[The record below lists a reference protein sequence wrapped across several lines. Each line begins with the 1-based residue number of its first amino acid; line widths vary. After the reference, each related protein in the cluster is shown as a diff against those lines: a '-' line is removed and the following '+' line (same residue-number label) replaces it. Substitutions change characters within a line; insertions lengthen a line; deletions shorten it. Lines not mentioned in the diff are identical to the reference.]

1 MWHNFLSC
9 EPRQQVLIRD
19 FKQHFKRDQL
29 LRRHGGKS
37 RIRKPANHNIH
48 FLDATARGAPRQSF
62 ADFLQL
68 FFCCGHGPRLI
79 VGTACTATASTT
91 KQTMRPDL
99 LNPLFADVTSLKG
112 VGDKVAKLFQKVLGK
127 GATPARVVDLL
138 LRPPVAV
145 VDRRYRCTISQLPE
159 QGIVTVEVM
168 VGEHIPPKQGS
179 KLPYRVEVFDDTGEM
194 TLVYFKA
201 YADSMKSLLPT
212 GERRIV
218 SGEISWFRADAQ
230 MNHPDHVVTVDA
242 FANLPAIEPVYPLTA
257 GLTGKAYLK
266 AVQQALPRLPHLPE
280 WQDMAWIQKNGW
292 QGFHDSLT
300 SAHVP
305 PAPNAVDLM
314 HPVRQRLA
322 YDELLANQ
330 LALAMVRRHMKRS
343 SGRVLKGDGQLRSK
357 IIGTLPYRMT
367 GAQDASVHEIAVDMA
382 SGQRMIRLLQGDVGS
397 GKTVVALMAL
407 AIAVEAGAQ
416 GALMVPTEIL
426 ARQHMASLGKIADAV
441 GLRLGLLTGREK
453 GRVREEVL
461 AALASGEIDILIGTH
476 ALFQEGVTFKDL
488 GLAVIDEQHRFGV
501 HQRMALQGKAQMAPD
516 LLVMTATPIPRTLAL
531 TAYGDMD
538 VSRLLEKPPG
548 RLPIETRVMPLSRM
562 DDIVAGLR
570 RSLSHGLRAYWV
582 CPLVEESEFVD
593 LAAAEDRFT
602 HLVTAFPGKVGLVH
616 GRLKG
621 LERDKVMAD
630 FKSGALS
637 VLVST
642 TVIEVGVDV
651 PEAAIMVIEN
661 AERFGLAQLHQL
673 RGRVGRGTAKSHCI
687 LLYQEP
693 LGETAKARL
702 EIMRSTEDGFVIA
715 EEDLRLRGAGEVL
728 GTQQSGLPEFRM
740 ADLSVHAELLAAA
753 RDDAALIINR
763 DERLQTPR
771 GEALRHL
778 LYLFERDEAIRL
790 LGAG

>member
-1 MWHNFLSC
+1 
-9 EPRQQVLIRD
+9 
-19 FKQHFKRDQL
+19 
-29 LRRHGGKS
+29 
-37 RIRKPANHNIH
+37 
-48 FLDATARGAPRQSF
+48 
-62 ADFLQL
+62 
-68 FFCCGHGPRLI
+68 
-79 VGTACTATASTT
+79 
-91 KQTMRPDL
+91 MRPDL

-159 QGIVTVEVM
+159 QGVVTVEVT
-168 VGEHIPPKQGS
+168 VGQHKPPPQGRS
-179 KLPYRVEVFDDTGEM
+179 NLPYRVEVFDDTGQM

-201 YADSMKSLLPT
+201 YADSMKSLLPE

-218 SGEISWFRADAQ
+218 SGDISWFRATAQ
-230 MNHPDHVVTVDA
+230 MNRPDHVVTVEA
-242 FANLPAIEPVYPLTA
+242 FSSLPTIEPVYPLTA
-257 GLTGKAYLK
+257 GLSSKAYLK
-266 AVQQALPRLPHLPE
+266 AMQQALPRLSHLPE
-280 WQDMAWIQKNGW
+280 WQDMAWLQKNAW
-292 QGFHDSLT
+292 AGFHDSLT
-300 SAHVP
+300 AAHLP
-305 PAPNAVDLM
+305 PAPDAVDLM
-314 HPVRQRLA
+314 HPIRQRLA

-343 SGRVLKGDGQLRSK
+343 SGRMLKGDGRLRSK
-357 IIGTLPYRMT
+357 IIGALPYHMT
-367 GAQDASVHEIAVDMA
+367 GAQENATHEIAADMA

-397 GKTVVALMAL
+397 GKTVVALTAL

-441 GLRLGLLTGREK
+441 GLKLGLLTGREK
-453 GRVREEVL
+453 GRTRDEVL
-461 AALASGEIDILIGTH
+461 TALASGQIDILIGTH
-476 ALFQEGVTFKDL
+476 ALFQEGVAFRDL
-488 GLAVIDEQHRFGV
+488 GLVVIDEQHRFGV
-501 HQRMALQGKAQMAPD
+501 HQRMALQGKAQAAPD

-538 VSRLLEKPPG
+538 VSRLHEKPPG

-562 DDIVAGLR
+562 DEIVEGLR
-570 RSLSHGLRAYWV
+570 RSLSHGVRAYWV

-602 HLVTAFPGKVGLVH
+602 HLAAAFPGKVGMVH

-621 LERDKVMAD
+621 PERDKVMAD
-630 FKSGALS
+630 FKSGTLS

-728 GTQQSGLPEFRM
+728 GTQQSGLPEFRL

-753 RDDAALIINR
+753 RDDAALILNR

-771 GEALRHL
+771 GEALKHL

>member
-1 MWHNFLSC
+1 
-9 EPRQQVLIRD
+9 
-19 FKQHFKRDQL
+19 
-29 LRRHGGKS
+29 
-37 RIRKPANHNIH
+37 
-48 FLDATARGAPRQSF
+48 
-62 ADFLQL
+62 
-68 FFCCGHGPRLI
+68 
-79 VGTACTATASTT
+79 
-91 KQTMRPDL
+91 MRPAL

-127 GATPARVVDLL
+127 GAAPARVVDLL
-138 LRPPVAV
+138 LCPPVALL
-145 VDRRYRCTISQLPE
+145 DRRYRCTINQLPE
-159 QGIVTVEVM
+159 QGIVTVEVV
-168 VGEHIPPKQGS
+168 VGRHLPPPPGKVG
-179 KLPYRVEVFDDTGEM
+179 LPYRVEVHDDTGQM

-201 YADSMKSLLPT
+201 WANSMKSLLPE

-218 SGEISWFRADAQ
+218 SGEISFFRAEAQ
-230 MNHPDHVVTVDA
+230 MNHPDHVVTLEA
-242 FANLPAIEPVYPLTA
+242 AANLPALEPVYPLTA
-257 GLTGKAYLK
+257 GLSGKAYLK
-266 AVQQALPRLPHLPE
+266 ASQQALARLPNLPE
-280 WQDMAWIQKNGW
+280 WQDAAWLARNGW
-292 QGFHDSLT
+292 KGFSESLQT
-300 SAHVP
+300 AHL
-305 PAPNAVDLM
+305 PAAPDAVDPS
-314 HPVRQRLA
+314 HPTRQRLA

-330 LALAMVRRHMKRS
+330 LALAMVRRHLKRS
-343 SGRVLKGDGQLRSK
+343 SGRVLQGDGKLRAK
-357 IIGTLPYRMT
+357 IVAALPYEMT
-367 GAQDASVHEIAVDMA
+367 SSQQSAIAEIAADMA
-382 SGQRMIRLLQGDVGS
+382 VPLRMIRLLQGDVGA
-397 GKTVVALMAL
+397 GKTIVALMAL
-407 AIAVEAGAQ
+407 ATAVEAGAQ

-426 ARQHMASLGKIADAV
+426 ARQHFASLGKIAEAV

-453 GRVREEVL
+453 GKVRDETL
-461 AALASGEIDILIGTH
+461 SALSSGEIDILIGTH

-501 HQRMALQGKAQMAPD
+501 HQRMALQGKAQQAPD

-538 VSRLLEKPPG
+538 VSRLTEKPPG
-548 RLPIETRVMPLSRM
+548 RLPIETRVMPLSRI
-562 DDIVAGLR
+562 DDIVSGLQ
-570 RSLSHGLRAYWV
+570 RSMAQGIRTYWV

-593 LAAAEDRFT
+593 LAAVEDRFL
-602 HLVTAFPGKVGLVH
+602 HLDKAFPKKVGLVH
-616 GRLKG
+616 GKLKG
-621 LERDKVMAD
+621 PQRDRVMAD

-637 VLVST
+637 LLVST

-728 GTQQSGLPEFRM
+728 GTQQSGLPEFRL
-740 ADLSVHAELLAAA
+740 ADLSIHAELLAAA
-753 RDDAALIINR
+753 RDDAGLIINK
-763 DERLQTPR
+763 DPHLATPR

-790 LGAG
+790 LMSG

>member
-1 MWHNFLSC
+1 
-9 EPRQQVLIRD
+9 
-19 FKQHFKRDQL
+19 
-29 LRRHGGKS
+29 
-37 RIRKPANHNIH
+37 
-48 FLDATARGAPRQSF
+48 
-62 ADFLQL
+62 
-68 FFCCGHGPRLI
+68 
-79 VGTACTATASTT
+79 
-91 KQTMRPDL
+91 MRPDL

-112 VGDKVAKLFQKVLGK
+112 VGDKLAKLFQKVLHR

-138 LRPPVAV
+138 LRVPVGV

-159 QGIVTVEVM
+159 QGVVTVEVTI
-168 VGEHIPPKQGS
+168 GQHKPPQQGS
-179 KLPYRVEVFDDTGEM
+179 KLPYRVEVFDDTGQM

-201 YADSMKSLLPT
+201 FGDAMMRLLPP

-218 SGEISWFRADAQ
+218 SGEIGWFRAEAQ
-230 MNHPDHVVTVDA
+230 MSHPDHVVSVEA
-242 FANLPAIEPVYPLTA
+242 FATLPAIEPVYPLTT
-257 GLTGKAYLK
+257 GLASKAYLK
-266 AVQQALPRLPHLPE
+266 AVQHALARLPDLPE
-280 WQDMAWIQKNGW
+280 WQDKAWLQRNNW
-292 QGFHDSLT
+292 QSFHVSLT
-300 SAHVP
+300 AAHL
-305 PAPNAVDLM
+305 PASPNVVDLGN
-314 HPVRQRLA
+314 PVRQRLA
-322 YDELLANQ
+322 FDELLANQ

-343 SGRVLKGDGQLRSK
+343 SGRVLKGDGRLRSK
-357 IIGTLPYRMT
+357 IIGSLPYRMT
-367 GAQDASVHEIAVDMA
+367 GAQETSINEIAVDMA
-382 SGQRMIRLLQGDVGS
+382 ADQRMIRLLQGDVGA

-416 GALMVPTEIL
+416 GAFMVPTEIL
-426 ARQHMASLGKIADAV
+426 ARQHIASLSRIAEAA
-441 GLRLGLLTGREK
+441 GIRLGLLTGREK
-453 GRVREEVL
+453 GRARDEVL
-461 AALASGEIDILIGTH
+461 IALESGEIDILIGTH
-476 ALFQEGVTFKDL
+476 ALFQEGVTFRDL
-488 GLAVIDEQHRFGV
+488 GLVVIDEQHRFGV
-501 HQRMALQGKAQMAPD
+501 HQRMALQGKAQSAPD

-538 VSRLLEKPPG
+538 VSRLREKPPG

-562 DDIVAGLR
+562 DDIVDGLR
-570 RSLSHGLRAYWV
+570 RSVAQGIRAYWV

-593 LAAAEDRFT
+593 LAAVEERFK
-602 HLVTAFPGKVGLVH
+602 HLAAAFPGHVGLVH

-673 RGRVGRGTAKSHCI
+673 RGRVGRGTTKSHCI

-702 EIMRSTEDGFVIA
+702 EIMRSTEDGFIIA

-728 GTQQSGLPEFRM
+728 GTQQSGIPEFRL
-740 ADLSVHAELLAAA
+740 ADLSVHADLLAAA

-763 DERLQTPR
+763 DEKLQTAR
-771 GEALRHL
+771 GEALRNL

>member
-1 MWHNFLSC
+1 
-9 EPRQQVLIRD
+9 
-19 FKQHFKRDQL
+19 
-29 LRRHGGKS
+29 
-37 RIRKPANHNIH
+37 
-48 FLDATARGAPRQSF
+48 
-62 ADFLQL
+62 
-68 FFCCGHGPRLI
+68 
-79 VGTACTATASTT
+79 
-91 KQTMRPDL
+91 
-99 LNPLFADVTSLKG
+99 
-112 VGDKVAKLFQKVLGK
+112 
-127 GATPARVVDLL
+127 
-138 LRPPVAV
+138 
-145 VDRRYRCTISQLPE
+145 
-159 QGIVTVEVM
+159 
-168 VGEHIPPKQGS
+168 
-179 KLPYRVEVFDDTGEM
+179 
-194 TLVYFKA
+194 
-201 YADSMKSLLPT
+201 
-212 GERRIV
+212 
-218 SGEISWFRADAQ
+218 
-230 MNHPDHVVTVDA
+230 
-242 FANLPAIEPVYPLTA
+242 
-257 GLTGKAYLK
+257 
-266 AVQQALPRLPHLPE
+266 
-280 WQDMAWIQKNGW
+280 
-292 QGFHDSLT
+292 
-300 SAHVP
+300 
-305 PAPNAVDLM
+305 
-314 HPVRQRLA
+314 
-322 YDELLANQ
+322 
-330 LALAMVRRHMKRS
+330 
-343 SGRVLKGDGQLRSK
+343 
-357 IIGTLPYRMT
+357 
-367 GAQDASVHEIAVDMA
+367 
-382 SGQRMIRLLQGDVGS
+382 
-397 GKTVVALMAL
+397 MAL

-426 ARQHMASLGKIADAV
+426 ARQHMASLGKIADSV

>member
-1 MWHNFLSC
+1 
-9 EPRQQVLIRD
+9 
-19 FKQHFKRDQL
+19 
-29 LRRHGGKS
+29 
-37 RIRKPANHNIH
+37 
-48 FLDATARGAPRQSF
+48 
-62 ADFLQL
+62 
-68 FFCCGHGPRLI
+68 
-79 VGTACTATASTT
+79 
-91 KQTMRPDL
+91 MRPDL

-426 ARQHMASLGKIADAV
+426 ARQHMASLGKIADSV